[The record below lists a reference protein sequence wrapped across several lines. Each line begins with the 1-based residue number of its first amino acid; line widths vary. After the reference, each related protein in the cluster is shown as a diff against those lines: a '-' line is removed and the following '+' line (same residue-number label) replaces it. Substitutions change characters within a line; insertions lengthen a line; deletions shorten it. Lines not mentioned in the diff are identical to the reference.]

1 MVQINDQTITDVY
14 YRLSD
19 LNEEQVTTLMD
30 TMAAEQPSVLA
41 YMMANAGEMSSSM
54 ESEVLMFTGV
64 VLWHAFKEHYPSMA
78 AVSEDMLDDNEQANI
93 ELMHRL
99 DELSMQ
105 GEIDAV
111 QKMMDEYSQPML
123 LQYALSAISNEEYEE
138 EEGEEEIAEEDLI
151 SEEAQG
157 AMIIVFKTIIDSFIA
172 TADQ

>member
-19 LNEEQVTTLMD
+19 LNEEQVATLMD

-41 YMMANAGEMSSSM
+41 YLMANAGEMSSSM

-78 AVSEDMLDDNEQANI
+78 AVNEDMLDDNEQANI

-123 LQYALSAISNEEYEE
+123 LQYALSAISNEEYD
-138 EEGEEEIAEEDLI
+138 EEGEEEIADEDRI

-157 AMIIVFKTIIDSFIA
+157 AMIIVFKTIIDSFIT